1 LYLLFIASNLII
13 ISLMTSSSPSAQDP
27 HLRIAVLLLA
37 AGEGSRLGTH
47 PKALLHRDGKT
58 LLEHFSSAIQGFS
71 PVECI
76 VITGFHA
83 QLMESVIAKM
93 NDSLTHP
100 MKIIRNTSPEEGQP
114 SSVRLGLESFESD
127 FDVLLVAL
135 SDQPEMGAKEIQEL
149 LDEYAK
155 REGEQEI
162 ILPLVNGKRG
172 NPVLF
177 SYKAV
182 LDVLAKPDMVCR
194 SFMDANPDKVRA
206 MHTNNQAFVMDV
218 DTPEDIQ
225 RHKLNLFPL

>member
-1 LYLLFIASNLII
+1 
-13 ISLMTSSSPSAQDP
+13 MTSSSPSAQDS

-71 PVECI
+71 PFECI

-83 QLMESVIAKM
+83 QLIESEITKM
-93 NDSLTHP
+93 NVSLSHP

-135 SDQPEMGAKEIQEL
+135 SDQPEVGAKEIQEL
-149 LDEYAK
+149 LDEYKK
-155 REGEQEI
+155 REDGQEI
-162 ILPLVNGKRG
+162 ILPMVDGRRG

-182 LDVLAKPDMVCR
+182 LDVLAKPGMVCR
-194 SFMDANPDKVRA
+194 AYMDAHPDKVRA
-206 MHTNNQAFVMDV
+206 MPTSNQAFVMDV
-218 DTPEDIQ
+218 DKPEDIQ
-225 RHKLNLFPL
+225 RHQLNLFPF